1 MFCPKCGN
9 QISVDTKF
17 CPTCGEQV
25 MKEPA
30 AEKAEEKSASRK
42 ADGKK
47 ILLLLLIAVAV
58 ILQVSSL
65 VKNIKGH
72 FTTEM
77 SSEATSDSGKTSTS
91 SKGKRGFS
99 SYEDA
104 IDALFT
110 AAYNKDVEGV
120 IYCFPEEMEPYAKKL
135 YNAYRTA
142 SSGGGWSGDLLNYTT
157 GNFFGFEKLN
167 MDNEYSYEIVEATEL
182 EQTNQGEKPSVF
194 TNEELQAEFGLTYD
208 EAYIVHVKTI
218 GKYYTEQFGE
228 SGYVTSGAGGYF
240 EVAKIG
246 GKWYVLRVDEAFR
259 SDWYE

>member
-9 QISVDTKF
+9 EITKDTKF
-17 CPTCGEQV
+17 CPKCGEQLA
-25 MKEPA
+25 KEA
-30 AEKAEEKSASRK
+30 VTAKDQENTTSQK
-42 ADGKK
+42 ADAGKI
-47 ILLLLLIAVAV
+47 ILISVISLVVLLIV
-58 ILQVSSL
+58 ILAVN
-65 VKNIKGH
+65 KIKGRSGSETASGEITQDKGL
-72 FTTEM
+72 FT
-77 SSEATSDSGKTSTS
+77 SKK
-91 SKGKRGFS
+91 SKGYS

-120 IYCFPEEMEPYAKKL
+120 INCFPEEMEAYAKKL

-142 SSGGGWSGDLLNYTT
+142 SETGWSGDLLNYTT
-157 GNFFGFEKLN
+157 GKFFGFEKLN

-208 EAYIVHVKTI
+208 EAYIVNVKSI

-228 SGYVTSGAGGYF
+228 SGYMTNGAGGYF

-246 GKWYVLRVDEAFR
+246 GKWYVLKVDDAFR